1 MSESNS
7 HQTEISLKKILTSM
21 LIKEYP
27 DIYDISITS
36 SCYDDI
42 CRYNVYLLIKYMDM
56 LNLDDPNTVKN
67 KVRQLGKYV
76 LTGQDRIDI
85 VSYADRN
92 DNY

>member
-1 MSESNS
+1 
-7 HQTEISLKKILTSM
+7 
-21 LIKEYP
+21 
-27 DIYDISITS
+27 
-36 SCYDDI
+36 
-42 CRYNVYLLIKYMDM
+42 M
-56 LNLDDPNTVKN
+56 LNLDDPNTVKD